1 MRKNEHGYSRQKMIT
16 NEFEIHRKS
25 GLSKSA
31 AQRNC
36 HTFHEIY
43 ILLKGNAKFIIEGKT
58 YTLKSGDILFISNNE
73 SHYPLPSTS
82 ETYER
87 IVIWTNHFFLSSI
100 SSGRTDLGKCFDT
113 SIGGRNNL
121 LRGSSSALT
130 LILNHII
137 RLEKIMLAE
146 DYGSDLLK
154 ITIFVELMVALN
166 NLNIN
171 NSFDESILDISSN
184 RKINEILS
192 YINTNLASKITLDD
206 LASRFYMSKYHL
218 LREFKKSTG
227 YTVHRYLLQKRLM
240 SARDLLTQ
248 NYSINKICELCGFG
262 DHSSFIR
269 TFQKEFGL
277 PPKKYKKC
285 IEYLP
290 YNPFKGKTSIN
301 GEE

>member
-1 MRKNEHGYSRQKMIT
+1 MRKNEHGYSQQQMIT

-31 AQRNC
+31 GQRNC

-43 ILLKGNAKFIIEGKT
+43 ILLKGNAKFIIEGRT

-82 ETYER
+82 QPYER
-87 IVIWTNHFFLSSI
+87 IVIWANPFFLSNI
-100 SSGRTDLGKCFDT
+100 SSGRTDLENCFDT
-113 SIGGRNNL
+113 SVWGRNNL

-137 RLEKIMLAE
+137 RLEKIMLTE

-154 ITIFVELMVALN
+154 IAIFVELMVALN
-166 NLNIN
+166 HLYIN
-171 NSFDESILDISSN
+171 HSVDESILDISSN
-184 RKINEILS
+184 QKINEILS

-206 LASRFYMSKYHL
+206 LAVRFYMSKYHL

-240 SARDLLTQ
+240 SARELLTQ
-248 NYSINKICELCGFG
+248 NYSIDKICEICGFG

-269 TFQKEFGL
+269 AFQKEFGL

-285 IEYLP
+285 IEYFP
-290 YNPFKGKTSIN
+290 YNPLYRKIITEQ
-301 GEE
+301 EE